1 MEIYRTTGTCSKEII
16 FEVDDN
22 DILTSVRFVHGCNGN
37 SQGIARLAV
46 GMKIDDIIAKLK
58 GVICRAGTSCP
69 DQFAKALLAYK
80 AKKAGKLNLD
90 SSDKY

>member
-16 FEVDDN
+16 FEVDEN
-22 DILTSVRFVHGCNGN
+22 DVLKSVRFVHGCNGN
-37 SQGIARLAV
+37 SQGIARLAI

-69 DQFAKALLAYK
+69 DQFAKALLTYK
-80 AKKAGKLNLD
+80 AKKAGKLGD
-90 SSDKY
+90 MSSDKY